1 MYLDWSLY
9 HTICWAT
16 FGWTLYK
23 TNIHLGVGKG
33 EGRFGFRQILCYFN
47 KNVVKST
54 LCSDTLIRWTP
65 RKHVLPRVGPCLSL
79 LLFGWL
85 SLRQTSSWDGHWVPV
100 PKVSVNCIKKFSQD
114 VNLRKCKSPPHPSLQ
129 PSRAVFSHYRETVKR
144 SSQIP
149 LVPQVSVAYYKAVF
163 LLSRNVPPQRMSI
176 ALRDNTGRLCSR
188 LLVSGDVYRPVVFI
202 MIASYSDISHYV
214 T

>member
-1 MYLDWSLY
+1 MLKFIYKSLILTMRVTKGKTKTERSCIWQNTCANQVLLRG
-9 HTICWAT
+9 HIHV
-16 FGWTLYK
+16 FG
-23 TNIHLGVGKG
+23 
-33 EGRFGFRQILCYFN
+33 
-47 KNVVKST
+47 
-54 LCSDTLIRWTP
+54 
-65 RKHVLPRVGPCLSL
+65 RV
-79 LLFGWL
+79 F
-85 SLRQTSSWDGHWVPV
+85 V

-129 PSRAVFSHYRETVKR
+129 PSRVVKR

-149 LVPQVSVAYYKAVF
+149 LTPQVSVVWYKAVF
-163 LLSRNVPPQRMSI
+163 VSSRYVPPHRRSI

>member
-1 MYLDWSLY
+1 MYLDGSLY

-16 FGWTLYK
+16 FWWTLYK
-23 TNIHLGVGKG
+23 TNIHLGVGEG

-100 PKVSVNCIKKFSQD
+100 SKVSVNCIKKFSQD

-129 PSRAVFSHYRETVKR
+129 PSRVVKR

-149 LVPQVSVAYYKAVF
+149 LTPQVSVVWYKAVF
-163 LLSRNVPPQRMSI
+163 VSSRYVPPHRRSI
-176 ALRDNTGRLCSR
+176 ALRDNTRRLCSR